1 MDGRGEDQKVHKDVA
16 RKSLEFQDQV
26 TAQSRSGSRF
36 RWLLNL
42 AIALAVPGFFL
53 ILTQGPQWPAWSGLL
68 ILAVVYIASVVGL
81 AYSHPKVRTS
91 YRQAPET
98 QVKPDMQYL
107 IAIAIILLP
116 GSFFILLSS
125 RLPWALLLAVCW
137 AIAIFWVLQ
146 TRMLDVNARS

>member
-16 RKSLEFQDQV
+16 RKSLEFQEQV

-68 ILAVVYIASVVGL
+68 ILAVVYIASTVGL
-81 AYSHPKVRTS
+81 ASARPKVRSS

-98 QVKPDMQYL
+98 QVKLDMQYL